1 MKSPTF
7 YLSLAVALVL
17 LLAGF
22 TVVAYAKTEQPPL
35 LLSTPFT
42 GVTIEQGQSVTTN
55 IKLRN
60 NLNATSLNVEILIQK
75 PDGWEVELTYRGYK
89 VFRFF
94 LEPEEEKTITVKIKV
109 PENAEP
115 GVNVVSF
122 KAQDVQ
128 GAMASNDVAIQFN
141 VVEKPKKNPIE
152 LEVSF
157 PSLSGGAGDTLEYR
171 FDLRNNLDKEI
182 TVGLKA
188 LNVPEGWIVRFKPS
202 AFEQKVISSVTIGPK
217 GRETGLVMEVKPV
230 STAKPGDY
238 KITLVAETEEFT
250 AQTEVTATITGKAEY
265 SLSTPNQLLS
275 FEVGAGEEKQLT
287 VVISN
292 DGSEDLTDISL
303 SVSAPSGWTA
313 SVEPE
318 KVSLLRAGDATTVT
332 LKVKPPAN
340 ALAGDYSLRVSAYH
354 PDAGSERLQFRVT
367 VTKQTFWGFIGVAVV
382 VVSVLALLVVFW
394 RFGRP

>member
-157 PSLSGGAGDTLEYR
+157 PSLSGGADDTLEYR